1 MKTSIA
7 IIATLLSVA
16 SAQSGSF
23 ESNGNSV
30 SVQGNNANLT
40 INGVGEFSGT
50 MAESNNMTWT
60 NITGQGEGFEF
71 EQQQGYATDDSGES
85 YMRQVQKF
93 DQYFNF
99 AIDHMNAAPG
109 TMVQSCASSSDC
121 VSNYDKHCC
130 VNVVMRDGETGRVNN
145 IYRCMTEAVADANMQ
160 VSIEGWEVQMSCI
173 GGASGAASMA
183 ASGIAALGLAGM
195 ALF

>member
-7 IIATLLSVA
+7 IIATLLSAA
-16 SAQSGSF
+16 SGQSGSF
-23 ESNGNSV
+23 ESNGNSM

-40 INGVGEFSGT
+40 IDGVGEFSGT
-50 MAESNNMTWT
+50 MAESDNMYWT
-60 NITGQGEGFEF
+60 NVTGQGEGYEF

-121 VSNYDKHCC
+121 VSNYDEHCC
-130 VNVVMRDGETGRVNN
+130 VNVVMRDG
-145 IYRCMTEAVADANMQ
+145 
-160 VSIEGWEVQMSCI
+160 
-173 GGASGAASMA
+173 
-183 ASGIAALGLAGM
+183 
-195 ALF
+195 